1 MKSTKTQLLLSA
13 LILVWLTGLTFS
25 QPVQAPSRQIKFET
39 SEQQEDW
46 QKAWEG
52 FGVIEP
58 KYVAKFT
65 LLSDRTLPS
74 IISRGGSRGPQAHL
88 SAEIEQWLKQRVT
101 EQQKGFIEHGRYFVK
116 KETEGIRLYQQF
128 WLYAVSAEDAQKMAE
143 GFIGYL
149 DNEANNALQE
159 TKNRLYVERKTLE
172 DAEKRIP
179 EIEAELKPLREQ
191 EKTLADQFNL
201 TQARQKIDDYTKMLN
216 MLKIDIAGYQAKVEV
231 LRESM
236 KSIPRISPPGT
247 PQLYAAVK
255 QMLIEQEA
263 ELAGALARKKEIEN
277 QMLPENEYIQARSR
291 LMVLTRELTRLTRI
305 QRTNQEYEK
314 NLADPPPSMRP
325 VEVFENKVVIH
336 PVREK

>member
-1 MKSTKTQLLLSA
+1 MKSTKTKLLLTAS
-13 LILVWLTGLTFS
+13 ILVCLTGWALA
-25 QPVQAPSRQIKFET
+25 QDQQIPARQIKFET

-46 QKAWEG
+46 QLAWEG

-65 LLSDRTLPS
+65 LLDDRTMVRRNGD
-74 IISRGGSRGPQAHL
+74 II
-88 SAEIEQWLKQRVT
+88 AEAEQWLKKVVS
-101 EQQKGFIEHGRYFVK
+101 EQQRDFIEHGRYFVN
-116 KETEGIRLYQQF
+116 KETDGIRLYQQF
-128 WLYAVSAEDAQKMAE
+128 WLYAVNAEDAQKMAE
-143 GFIGYL
+143 GFIDYL
-149 DNEANNALQE
+149 DDKANNALQE
-159 TKNRLYVERKTLE
+159 TKNKLKVEQKTLE

-191 EKTLADQFNL
+191 EKILADQFNY

-305 QRTNQEYEK
+305 QRTNQDYEK
-314 NLADPPPSMRP
+314 NLADPPPAMRP

-336 PVREK
+336 PIREK